1 MPSSPGS
8 RLDIMQL
15 QAGTVM
21 GGTTL
26 LSLPQQ
32 PCSVRRLSVGSSSR
46 QRSKASSGGTQS
58 NPMTAT
64 LRCFAIAGTTLTPC
78 HSERSEESAFR
89 KHTAQEHADPSPCGL
104 GMTLGG
110 SWAPA
115 LQLVPL
121 GGGGED
127 ARNLRPGKLIRQA
140 LAADEHLAHL
150 GSAEGEAVRVG
161 VPAGFLA
168 DDVADRKST

>member
-58 NPMTAT
+58 SPMTAT
-64 LRCFAIAGTTLTPC
+64 LRCGLITANPHAC
-78 HSERSEESAFR
+78 HPEPAKRERDLFVGEQA
-89 KHTAQEHADPSPCGL
+89 SPC
-104 GMTLGG
+104 
-110 SWAPA
+110 
-115 LQLVPL
+115 Q
-121 GGGGED
+121 
-127 ARNLRPGKLIRQA
+127 
-140 LAADEHLAHL
+140 
-150 GSAEGEAVRVG
+150 
-161 VPAGFLA
+161 
-168 DDVADRKST
+168 